1 MKVKDLLELKN
12 NLDIQYI
19 QVGDTLENLSVVDC
33 NKEEVIASLSK
44 KYGEETV
51 QAVNVNRKEYGYAV
65 EITFQI
71 VI

>member
-19 QVGDTLENLSVVDC
+19 QVGETLENLSAVDC
-33 NKEEVIASLSK
+33 NKEEVIQTLTA

-51 QAVNVNRKEYGYAV
+51 KAVNVNRKEYGYAV